1 MWVPLVPGR
10 GNSHVSV
17 AVWAPRVPGGGD
29 GEPYG
34 QWSPA
39 VVRPGTALGRGMNNH
54 ATYNQQLYGFFIL
67 PNLEIPPPGAWL
79 HCCLL
84 TNINIHHQYL
94 VKWILICSTFSPQL
108 EFEFLVGWSMCNVMI
123 LFVQHRELMADQ
135 EICWKMSGLCTK
147 YHYGQLYCQR
157 WPSDDIG
164 YLKTDWT
171 NWNNGNHYS
180 TWSGLISARSSD

>member
-1 MWVPLVPGR
+1 MFHVPMWVPLVPGR
-10 GNSHVSV
+10 GNSDVSV

-94 VKWILICSTFSPQL
+94 VK
-108 EFEFLVGWSMCNVMI
+108 
-123 LFVQHRELMADQ
+123 
-135 EICWKMSGLCTK
+135 
-147 YHYGQLYCQR
+147 
-157 WPSDDIG
+157 
-164 YLKTDWT
+164 
-171 NWNNGNHYS
+171 
-180 TWSGLISARSSD
+180 

>member
-1 MWVPLVPGR
+1 MWVALVPGR
-10 GNSHVSV
+10 GNSDVSV

-34 QWSPA
+34 EWWPA
-39 VVRPGTALGRGMNNH
+39 VVRLGTALGRGMNNH

-108 EFEFLVGWSMCNVMI
+108 EFKFFVGPCHMCNVMI
-123 LFVQHRELMADQ
+123 LFVQHRQLMAED
-135 EICWKMSGLCTK
+135 EADG
-147 YHYGQLYCQR
+147 
-157 WPSDDIG
+157 
-164 YLKTDWT
+164 
-171 NWNNGNHYS
+171 
-180 TWSGLISARSSD
+180 WSGNLLENVRALYKVSLWSALLSVVAKWWHRLFKNRLDKLK